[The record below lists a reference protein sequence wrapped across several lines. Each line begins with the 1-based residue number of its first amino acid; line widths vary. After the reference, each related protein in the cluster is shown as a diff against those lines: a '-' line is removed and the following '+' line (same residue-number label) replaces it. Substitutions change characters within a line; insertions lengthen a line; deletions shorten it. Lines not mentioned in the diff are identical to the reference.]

1 MLETKYYKDFRHN
14 YIILKLAD
22 PAAELYQCRMITGNQ
37 ITGLLP
43 CQERHIN
50 GEMLLYY
57 EITSRQNLASLYEN
71 SRIGSSQIRELFMQL
86 KTVWE
91 RMSGFLLN
99 ERNLLLGPEY
109 IYEDVETRELSF
121 LYYPGQA
128 EGNGIRALLEFL
140 LDKVDGEDGEA
151 VELTY
156 KMLELV
162 EKDQFVLD
170 EVLQWFEQDSE
181 ESVREKRRNTETPE
195 EEYGFSPREPQENE
209 YEYPEQEI
217 REKETGKEKS
227 REKTAAG
234 WMIAAAAGFGI
245 LFYIHSVYRLSD
257 AEAICVTAGLLLAV
271 LVFLSGGA
279 YLLLRRGRRKEPAAQ
294 HCSEEKPYQETFV
307 CERVQEEAGKAH
319 GNTIFIPWV
328 ENGENKL
335 YGVGKG
341 NKNHIDLSRLPLTAG
356 KLAGSVDIVIND
368 QSISR
373 RHVKFAR
380 EENRVYMT
388 DLNSTNG
395 TFKNGLRLEPNT
407 SVLLEPGDEIRLGKL
422 KFVYR

>member
-14 YIILKLAD
+14 YIILKLSDTAAD
-22 PAAELYQCRMITGNQ
+22 LYQCRMITGNH
-37 ITGLLP
+37 IKGLLP
-43 CQERHIN
+43 CRERHIN
-50 GEMLLYY
+50 GELLLYY
-57 EITSRQNLASLYEN
+57 EITSKQNLASLYEN
-71 SRIGSSQIRELFMQL
+71 NRIGSRQLRQLFMQL
-86 KTVWE
+86 KMVWE

-99 ERNLLLGPEY
+99 EGNVLLGPEY
-109 IYEDVETRELSF
+109 IYEDVETKELSF
-121 LYYPGQA
+121 LYYPGEPEEKYIA
-128 EGNGIRALLEFL
+128 VLLEFL

-170 EVLQWFEQDSE
+170 EVLQWFEQDYEEELKEKRGIQEEADACCQVPAQETE
-181 ESVREKRRNTETPE
+181 ESEYQYEEMRLDTEKCREKKAF
-195 EEYGFSPREPQENE
+195 GWL
-209 YEYPEQEI
+209 
-217 REKETGKEKS
+217 
-227 REKTAAG
+227 AAG
-234 WMIAAAAGFGI
+234 AAGLGI
-245 LFYIHSVYRLSD
+245 LTYVLCVYELSQR
-257 AEAICVTAGLLLAV
+257 ETIYLTAGLFLTG
-271 LVFLSGGA
+271 LVFLSSGI
-279 YLLLRRGRRKEPAAQ
+279 YLILLQGRKRKAPGQE
-294 HCSEEKPYQETFV
+294 SVLEKPFQETFV
-307 CERVQEEAGKAH
+307 CEKIQERADKAH

-341 NKNHIDLSRLPLTAG
+341 NKNHIDLSGLPLTAG
-356 KLAGSVDIVIND
+356 KLAGSVDVVIND

-380 EENRVYMT
+380 EENKVYMT

-395 TFKNGLRLEPNT
+395 TFKNGLRLEPNM

>member
-22 PAAELYQCRMITGNQ
+22 SAADLYQCRMITGNQ
-37 ITGLLP
+37 IEGLLP
-43 CQERHIN
+43 CKERHIN
-50 GEMLLYY
+50 GEILLYY
-57 EITSRQNLASLYEN
+57 EITSKQNLASLYE
-71 SRIGSSQIRELFMQL
+71 SGRIGSRQLRQLFVQL

-99 ERNLLLGPEY
+99 EGNLLLGPEY
-109 IYEDVETRELSF
+109 IYEDVETKELSF
-121 LYYPGQA
+121 LYYPC
-128 EGNGIRALLEFL
+128 EPDKKYISVLLEFL
-140 LDKVDGEDGEA
+140 LDKVDSEDGEA

-170 EVLQWFEQDSE
+170 EVLQWFEQDCAQIDKE
-181 ESVREKRRNTETPE
+181 RTRIPKQ
-195 EEYGFSPREPQENE
+195 PQEEPEFPGRETAEREYQYEEACGGENE
-209 YEYPEQEI
+209 
-217 REKETGKEKS
+217 TEKS
-227 REKTAAG
+227 REKTAFG
-234 WMIAAAAGFGI
+234 WLLSGAAGLGI
-245 LFYIHSVYRLSD
+245 LSYILGVCQLPQR
-257 AEAICVTAGLLLAV
+257 ETICLVAGL
-271 LVFLSGGA
+271 FLSGAVFASSGI
-279 YLLLRRGRRKEPAAQ
+279 YLLLSRGRKREASGGGSAL
-294 HCSEEKPYQETFV
+294 EKPYQETFV
-307 CERVQEEAGKAH
+307 CEKVQERAGSAH

-368 QSISR
+368 QSVSR

-380 EENRVYMT
+380 EENKVYMT